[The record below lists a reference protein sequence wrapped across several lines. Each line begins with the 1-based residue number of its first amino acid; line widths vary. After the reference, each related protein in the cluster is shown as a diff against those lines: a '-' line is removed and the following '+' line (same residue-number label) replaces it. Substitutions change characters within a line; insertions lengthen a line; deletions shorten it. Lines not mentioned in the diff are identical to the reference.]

1 MAQLPAVIVW
11 PHVPSPLQESVV
23 HANPSSQLYVVP
35 PQVVPVQT
43 SFLVQ
48 ALPSLH
54 AVPALLV
61 LQAVWLVAGV
71 HC

>member
-35 PQVVPVQT
+35 PQV
-43 SFLVQ
+43 
-48 ALPSLH
+48 
-54 AVPALLV
+54 ALLV